1 MTSYGYNAG
10 NLFDICNIKI
20 ILKLIQ
26 ITLFFLQVLAI
37 NDVEKIIN
45 CEVILLNHGKPR
57 DISSRGTTPAS
68 KPPNTFQLVR
78 HPGQKCQY
86 FPQLQGS
93 PQCSWGEQ
101 LFPQ

>member
-45 CEVILLNHGKPR
+45 CEVI
-57 DISSRGTTPAS
+57 
-68 KPPNTFQLVR
+68 F
-78 HPGQKCQY
+78 
-86 FPQLQGS
+86 
-93 PQCSWGEQ
+93 
-101 LFPQ
+101 